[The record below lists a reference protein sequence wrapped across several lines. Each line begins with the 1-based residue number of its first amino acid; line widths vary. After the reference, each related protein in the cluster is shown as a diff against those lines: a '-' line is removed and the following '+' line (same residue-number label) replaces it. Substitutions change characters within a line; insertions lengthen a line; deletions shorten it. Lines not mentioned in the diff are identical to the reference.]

1 MKHRELKLL
10 IEKEIDRLADDH
22 DEKTIYL
29 INKVLRPMIL
39 FIEDHD
45 KLVSDIARISG
56 KHIT

>member
-22 DEKTIYL
+22 DEKTIHL

>member
-45 KLVSDIARISG
+45 KLVCDIARISG